1 MNKTEHLLV
10 CLAEEAA
17 ELQQAVSKALRFGL
31 SDGYP
36 ESATTNR
43 HDIER
48 EFIDLLAVMELLDD
62 LDIVRPYVTSD
73 KLSEKKTKVC
83 KWLEYAREHETLN
96 EL

>member
-1 MNKTEHLLV
+1 
-10 CLAEEAA
+10 
-17 ELQQAVSKALRFGL
+17 
-31 SDGYP
+31 
-36 ESATTNR
+36 
-43 HDIER
+43 
-48 EFIDLLAVMELLDD
+48 MELLDD